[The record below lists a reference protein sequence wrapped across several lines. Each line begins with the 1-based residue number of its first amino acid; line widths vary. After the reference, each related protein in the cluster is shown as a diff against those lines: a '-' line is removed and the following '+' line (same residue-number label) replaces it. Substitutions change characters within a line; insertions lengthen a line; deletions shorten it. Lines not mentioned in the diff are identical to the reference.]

1 MEEKIYD
8 RQVIKETL
16 SHRVIDE
23 QQINRHF
30 TAADLSQL
38 YAFNPDQMDNSG
50 SDDRPMLPIPKVI
63 IQSAGLCVW
72 SLFSSYLSIIFTLMN
87 FSKRTWLD

>member
-8 RQVIKETL
+8 RQVTKETL
-16 SHRVIDE
+16 SHRVLDE

-38 YAFNPDQMDNSG
+38 YAFNPDEMDNNG
-50 SDDRPMLPIPKVI
+50 SDTRPTLPIPKVI
-63 IQSAGLCVW
+63 IQS
-72 SLFSSYLSIIFTLMN
+72 LSISVSM
-87 FSKRTWLD
+87 